1 MPETH
6 ITKNYF
12 SDGGDEL
19 VIGGKLTILEGAQ
32 VENFPGTNSGGT
44 SSKAAYLADS
54 EASTVA
60 NLKNDFNTL
69 LSSLRAAGLMESTAP
84 STEAT
89 EPETSNP
96 DTPAEGTEDGGS

>member
-12 SDGGDEL
+12 SDGGDAL
-19 VIGGKLTILEGAQ
+19 VIGGKLTFLEGAQ

-69 LSSLRAAGLMESTAP
+69 LSSLRAAGLMESAAP
-84 STEAT
+84 VPENT
-89 EPETSNP
+89 EPETP
-96 DTPAEGTEDGGS
+96 TEGTEDGGS

>member
-69 LSSLRAAGLMESTAP
+69 LSSLRTAGLMESAAP
-84 STEAT
+84 VPENT
-89 EPETSNP
+89 EPETP
-96 DTPAEGTEDGGS
+96 TEGTEDGGS